1 MVQDQF
7 YMEYGFRSKSSEA
20 GTRMTDHVRVLLIDD
35 DEEDFLI
42 VSDMLA
48 EIARFSLDWV
58 QSYEAGLEAIARQEH
73 DVYLL
78 DYVMGEH
85 NGLDLLKDAVAR
97 GCKAPIIF
105 LTAHG
110 NYSIDLKVMEAG
122 ASDYLVKGEFTPPV
136 LERSIR
142 YSLMGKQIEEEL
154 KQHRSNLEELVRQR
168 TIQHAEARAD
178 AERRANEA
186 EQRQSILEA
195 LLEYIPEGIAV
206 VDSPELQ
213 VQALSRYALDMV
225 GLFGGKRRNPLTN
238 LDLALAELPDGSGL
252 LEPIREAALHG
263 KISSNLEQTLTKQ
276 HNEGEIAV
284 LLSAGP
290 IRDTFGNVTGAVAA
304 WRDISELK
312 RIREEL
318 RIAHDNLELRVH
330 QRTRELAQT
339 LIELKESR
347 EELRLL
353 ASQLLRAQEDERKRI
368 AREMHDSIGSSLSAV
383 KFSLENTAAQ
393 LKKNPRFREAF
404 LALSRAVEQAIDES
418 RRIITD
424 LRPSIL
430 DDLGIIVTINWF
442 CRRFEATYTD
452 IRVEKEVG
460 LEEAQVP
467 ENLKIIIFR
476 IIQESMNNSAKHS
489 QARKISLSLSLEG
502 DWIELRIID
511 DGVGFDQSAVV
522 SKGQCAKFGLTSM
535 RERAE
540 LSDGQFRIESLR
552 GVGTTVSVRWKT
564 EQFS

>member
-1 MVQDQF
+1 MA
-7 YMEYGFRSKSSEA
+7 YGFGSKIYEA

-48 EIARFSLDWV
+48 ENARFSLDWV
-58 QSYEAGLEAIARQEH
+58 QSYEAGLEAMSRQEH

-78 DYVMGEH
+78 DYLMGAH
-85 NGLDLLKDAVAR
+85 NGLELQKDAVAR

-110 NYSIDLKVMEAG
+110 NYSIDLKAMEAG
-122 ASDYLVKGEFTPPV
+122 ASDYLVKGEFTPQV

-142 YSLMGKQIEEEL
+142 YSLMAKHIEEEL

-186 EQRQSILEA
+186 EGRQAILEA

-206 VDSPELQ
+206 VNSPKLQ

-225 GLFGGKRRNPLTN
+225 GLCGGKRRNPLTN

-252 LEPIREAALHG
+252 LEPIKEAALHG
-263 KISSNLEQTLTKQ
+263 KISSNLEQTMAKH

-290 IRDTFGNVTGAVAA
+290 IKDTFGNVTGAVAA

-353 ASQLLRAQEDERKRI
+353 ASQLLRAQEEERKRI

-393 LKKNPRFREAF
+393 LKKNPRTRDAF
-404 LALSRAVEQAIDES
+404 MALSRAVEQAIDET

-424 LRPSIL
+424 LRPSLL
-430 DDLGIIVTINWF
+430 DDLGIIATLNWF
-442 CRRFEATYTD
+442 CRRFEAVYTD
-452 IRVEKEVG
+452 IRVEKEVR
-460 LEEAQVP
+460 LEETQVP
-467 ENLKIIIFR
+467 EHLKIIIFR

-489 QARKISLSLSLEG
+489 QARKISLSLSLER
-502 DWIELRIID
+502 DWMELRIID
-511 DGVGFDQSAVV
+511 DGVGFDQSSVV
-522 SKGQCAKFGLTSM
+522 SKGQCARFGLTSM
-535 RERAE
+535 RERAD
-540 LSDGQFRIESLR
+540 LSGGQFWIESLR
-552 GVGTTVSVRWKT
+552 GAGTTVSVRWKI